1 MDLTSLLGTA
11 LEAMDIASSVVSSR
25 DPGELTPKG
34 DRDLTSEVDF
44 AVERSIRD
52 FLRTRTPTIGIL
64 GEEEG
69 MSIGSSEYMW
79 VLDPVDGTVNY
90 VRGLPLCGISLALV
104 RDDQPIIGVIDLPFL
119 GPRYSAALGTG
130 AYRNG
135 QRIYAS
141 KAHTI
146 KDAVVAIGDYAVG
159 DNADSKNVLRI
170 AITQELAATALRVR
184 MVGSAAI
191 DLAWL
196 ADGGLDASLTMS
208 NNPWDMAAGVIIARE
223 AGALVVDSDGSDYT
237 LRSGS
242 TIAAPANLMDELLRL
257 LAHAAGQAS
266 ERRSLTDTV
275 SFPIAPGEYPLGP
288 PHGSGTRQAGP
299 VRPHTAPGRGQPQKD
314 QGPSHNAQR

>member
-11 LEAMDIASSVVSSR
+11 LEATDIASSVVASR
-25 DPGELTPKG
+25 DPGDLTPKG

-44 AVERSIRD
+44 AVERSVRE
-52 FLRTRTPTIGIL
+52 FLRARTPTINFL

-69 MSIGSSEYMW
+69 MSPGSSEYMW

-104 RDDQPIIGVIDLPFL
+104 RDEQPVLGIVDLPFL
-119 GPRYSAALGTG
+119 GSRYSAALNSG

-141 KAHTI
+141 KTNSI
-146 KDAVVAIGDYAVG
+146 KDAIVAVGDYAVG
-159 DNADSKNVLRI
+159 ENAEAKNVLRM
-170 AITQELAATALRVR
+170 AITQELAAAALRVR

-196 ADGGLDASLTMS
+196 ADGGLDASVTMS

-223 AGALVVDSDGSDYT
+223 AGAMVADSDGLDYT
-237 LRSGS
+237 LQSSS
-242 TIAAPANLMDELLRL
+242 TIAASANLMDELLRL
-257 LAHAAGQAS
+257 LSDAGSRAG
-266 ERRSLTDTV
+266 EHRSLTDLT
-275 SFPIAPGEYPLGP
+275 FPLPPGGYLGTQLHRP
-288 PHGSGTRQAGP
+288 ARKPTEPSRPRPTSRQ
-299 VRPHTAPGRGQPQKD
+299 GRSQEN
-314 QGPSHNAQR
+314 QGPS

>member
-11 LEAMDIASSVVSSR
+11 LEATDIASSVVSSR
-25 DPGELTPKG
+25 GPGDLTAKG

-44 AVERSIRD
+44 AVERSVRD
-52 FLRTRTPTIGIL
+52 FLTARTPTIGFL

-69 MSIGSSEYMW
+69 VSPGSSEYTW

-104 RDDQPIIGVIDLPFL
+104 RDDQPILGIIDLPFL
-119 GPRYSAALGTG
+119 GSRYSAALGSG

-135 QRIYAS
+135 QRVYAS
-141 KAHTI
+141 KTHSI

-159 DNADSKNVLRI
+159 ENAESRNAIRM
-170 AITQELAATALRVR
+170 AITQELAAAALRVR

-196 ADGGLDASLTMS
+196 ADGGLDASITMS

-223 AGALVVDSDGSDYT
+223 AGAVVVDSDGSDYT
-237 LRSGS
+237 LRSRS
-242 TIAAPANLMDELLRL
+242 TIAASANLIDDLVRL
-257 LAHAAGQAS
+257 LSHATS
-266 ERRSLTDTV
+266 
-275 SFPIAPGEYPLGP
+275 
-288 PHGSGTRQAGP
+288 QAG
-299 VRPHTAPGRGQPQKD
+299 VC
-314 QGPSHNAQR
+314 